1 MEIFHSINWYDN
13 WFAITQQFVEGV
25 CFLPF
30 NVQHKCIYRVDRV
43 HIYIRII
50 AFIVA
55 NKGGQKK
62 LLNISVTVVQ
72 I

>member
-1 MEIFHSINWYDN
+1 M
-13 WFAITQQFVEGV
+13 

-50 AFIVA
+50 AFIVDS
-55 NKGGQKK
+55 KGGQK
-62 LLNISVTVVQ
+62 SY
-72 I
+72 